1 MRRKRLGCM
10 WVHSREVICVW
21 HKHLAGPPRLNLGMS
36 LVLIMQLSLGL
47 IRPIDHAHEFFV
59 RKWLIAVVSVD
70 FLREA
75 EIPLRL
81 GKLGPQR
88 SVDPQLIHSF
98 RVSRMRDEPS
108 SL

>member
-1 MRRKRLGCM
+1 
-10 WVHSREVICVW
+10 
-21 HKHLAGPPRLNLGMS
+21 MS

-59 RKWLIAVVSVD
+59 RKRLIAVVSVD

-81 GKLGPQR
+81 GKLGSQR